1 MVTCLKAEESRVNGI
16 LQQQVTRR
24 AVFLA
29 ALVTG
34 IIIAATVLILPY
46 SSEQFPIIKPFLTIF
61 ATAVCLVESLTSYFL
76 AFQFFSSRNPF
87 LGALSGAYSFTAV
100 IVFFQILVFPGEFSP
115 TGLLG
120 AGPQSAIWIWVFWH
134 GGFPFF
140 VTLALLLRAKPFM
153 SGREHWLPR
162 IGLGLMIAGPLTA
175 VALAYLAIA
184 GKALLPP
191 IITGIYYGTLTHS
204 VIAPALESIA
214 LVALI
219 VCLVTARGGD
229 LLTLWISVALVAGLA
244 DIFLALSASSR
255 FSFGWYGGRVLAVIS
270 SSIVLC
276 VLIYEFSKLYDQLI
290 KINLGLAER
299 AIRDGLTGAFNRGYF
314 IEQFPREVRRA
325 IRDQDVLSI
334 LMVDVDHFKTFN
346 DVHGHQMGDE
356 CLIAMVRALHT
367 AIKRPGDFVARYGG
381 EEFAVVLPGTDAA
394 GAAAVAEVVRQA
406 VRRLAIARD
415 KSGLSLVTV
424 SCGIATLDP
433 KFDNFDGDELVRRA
447 DEALYQA
454 KESGR
459 DRARVFAAPNHAAGS
474 HLAFPLRGVG

>member
-1 MVTCLKAEESRVNGI
+1 MNGI

-29 ALVTG
+29 ALVAAS
-34 IIIAATVLILPY
+34 IIAATLLILPY
-46 SSEQFPIIKPFLTIF
+46 SSEQFPVIKPFLTIF
-61 ATAVCLVESLTSYFL
+61 ATAVCLVESLTAYFL

-87 LGALSGAYSFTAV
+87 LAALSGAYGFTAV
-100 IVFFQILVFPGEFSP
+100 IVFFQILVFPGEFSA

-134 GGFPFF
+134 GGFPVF
-140 VTLALLLRAKPFM
+140 VILALLLRAKPFM

-162 IGLGLMIAGPLTA
+162 IGVALMIAGPTTA

-204 VIAPALESIA
+204 VIAPVLEALALLA
-214 LVALI
+214 LV
-219 VCLVTARGGD
+219 VCVLTTRLKD
-229 LLTLWISVALVAGLA
+229 LLALWISVALVAGLA

-276 VLIYEFSKLYDQLI
+276 VLIFEFSKLYDQLI

-314 IEQFPREVRRA
+314 IEQFPREMRRA
-325 IRDQDVLSI
+325 IRDQEVLSV
-334 LMVDVDHFKTFN
+334 LMVDVDHFKAFN

-356 CLIAMVRALHT
+356 CLIAMVGALQG

-381 EEFAVVLPGTDAA
+381 EEFAVVLPGTDKA
-394 GAAAVAEVVRQA
+394 GAAGVAEVIRQA

-415 KSGLSLVTV
+415 QSSLGPVTI
-424 SCGIATLDP
+424 SCGIATFDP
-433 KFDNFDGDELVRRA
+433 KIDIFDGEELIRRA

-454 KESGR
+454 KEAGR
-459 DRARVFAAPNHAAGS
+459 DRARVFAVPNHAAS
-474 HLAFPLRGVG
+474 ATLSFPMRGVG